1 MIRVTKDITIEE
13 LVTKYP
19 KSVKFLMDRGI
30 KCIACG
36 EPIWGTLEDAILEK
50 GKSVETIVEELNVA
64 LASDPDLSGT
74 ET

>member
-1 MIRVTKDITIEE
+1 MARVTKDITIEE
-13 LVTKYP
+13 LVTTYP

-36 EPIWGTLEDAILEK
+36 EPIWGTLGDAILEK
-50 GKSVETIVEELNVA
+50 GKNVEKIVEELNAA
-64 LASDPDLSGT
+64 LTSDPDLSGT